1 MKKFLLS
8 IFSILTLLT
17 GVVFVGCGETQ
28 SASAIVLESDAF
40 TDETNHLIEIDLTE
54 GANVSVVVKATIEGQ
69 DNGQVQIVNDYE
81 NIVHCEVAYNQNINT
96 NTITITALEESDET
110 VELIVKAKSGN
121 VEKQHILINTYSH
134 MTAIYQKQ
142 DDDTSKKTQFIP
154 LDEEV
159 VLSIEKYLEIT
170 ASDTCNKKDVV
181 WGYADN
187 NTYGDALVIVGNKLR
202 LDSAKLEN
210 YEASVGTRI
219 NQITIKA
226 QSKYQEALSTTVT
239 LDVIK
244 PIVFNAQTD
253 FTQSYD
259 STFGFSSVY
268 DNNGMK
274 SYEVVRNISTDEHS
288 NIYYKISFV
297 SERAVSWVPL
307 TDDVLFEEFGIPVET
322 LDITKSES
330 YNDATKTY
338 TFTFK
343 VKNEKSIEPANYSF
357 NFSFAYED
365 YDYTLKTDNVSI
377 SLVDVVERIEV
388 TSENNENFKDGD
400 TIDLYN
406 SYANKKGLF
415 FNTNLY
421 PTTAK
426 DTKYFVR
433 VAVTK
438 ELAEKEGFDLNKYF
452 KIYTEADGLITFDKE
467 EIDNVDDYYYFKST
481 QIFGNATKL
490 YACAIDTSI
499 NSGDIS
505 LSFVSNANVNK
516 IKTTLKLNFVY
527 APNEDFNLKEDAYP
541 LDYAIETSEIT
552 TTVIEGKCEALIGRK
567 SGDLILDYEKS
578 DDYSIS
584 DFVFKA
590 NGEFSFNIS
599 TNKKNL
605 NNKIEVWLCHKNG
618 FKATKPI
625 TIEFFKA
632 LTSASVSLLNSNS
645 NNIADYSIKSQ
656 SYGGGVDNSLESVV
670 ATFGSTLSL
679 QLDHNA
685 SDCLKGIELYYFVV
699 NQKGV
704 TKDISSIF
712 NGDKL
717 DENKKITTDGYFSYN
732 ANLSSLTLLT
742 TETTFTSFV
751 VVEFSGYNASHEEIK
766 LYRIF
771 KVDSYV
777 PVSTLATKSTPVE
790 MIASDSLSAQDA
802 ETLSKKTIEV
812 SFRTDGEKISYY
824 SFDKKD
830 NVPYFVLYSATAK
843 NDKTGAYTWDETSRT
858 LRYNGEII
866 YSISDIDSSDGRKLS
881 FIINTESTKD
891 FNEFNDIIV
900 LEYTAFK
907 SVYRL
912 SIDLTIK
919 NSDRVESVIWENETD
934 DGELY
939 VLTLK
944 VGDKVTEN
952 NKATIITTVQEAY
965 NTKLTYKYI
974 ALNGSSNV
982 IKFEENGKNVDVV
995 ANNGASGGYGYIYV
1009 LPQDAVKKNEQV
1021 IFSYYD
1027 EDLNII
1033 TDKVQ
1038 LGNLN
1043 DSCTIEGNQSMT
1055 WFEFLTQKAFFIT
1068 NDGRVVSYG
1077 KILLKIKLTV
1087 ADGLSEETAIR
1098 IYTSDEIQTMTS
1110 VNHYILMN
1118 SIELSGEKLY
1128 AGADTNKEAFKGSLR
1143 GYNSDIVITMK
1154 DDSSSLFGNIG
1165 ESGIVRDLTFNG
1177 SVKSSFVAETNL
1189 GIISNVTIDVRIVDG
1204 NYCPSEVNGENNW
1217 GAGIVQNNSQSG
1229 KILSSKVLGAKI
1241 TGQTVGGI
1249 AAKNSGTIDG
1259 CVVEFYN
1266 FKNGTANKFGETGGT
1281 NVAGGI
1287 VGLVEQ
1293 TSSVIQNSYVYDYT
1307 LSTENR
1313 TLNISANTK
1322 GAIVGNCEGS
1332 AENSKI
1338 SNSFAVVNI
1347 QNIVGSGTFD
1357 IADCYSGYFKLSDT
1371 EWKYSV
1377 NKKVTNDELWINDG
1391 DENFNANT
1399 NGGFSHLK
1407 FAQSEKVNI
1416 STIEFKDSNQRF
1428 IKVDGTT
1435 AILYLYEIDVARIL
1449 NNTEKA
1455 SLKNK
1460 NTYNLSDLFNLT
1472 EEAID
1477 YVVVSSENE
1486 NLANAQLGKLEI
1498 TNVGETQITLL
1509 SKQDFSTEKTFTI
1522 KVIHII
1528 DDFKASY
1535 NGLETTGV
1543 EVQEGRNAQIDFT
1556 IKEKTYLNSAEE
1568 FNLVLDNIQIKA
1580 EELADDYKAYISYSV
1595 ENRVGSVNVKSGA
1608 KEHFSSFIINNYIAV
1623 EGLDEKYNDAIKG
1636 IFNKDITVI
1645 PFEGTNYIMSDYSA
1659 IPLYPSL
1666 SSTFEITLGTDSKTD
1681 DLLISIYKDDTKLQV
1696 WKDNGG
1702 DFEQISSRT
1711 INVGE
1716 GGTYVFA
1723 FGDTTKRI
1731 QLKISRKDYDEINK
1745 EYVYQF
1751 VISVCDDYK
1760 SSISTSEDYTLSL
1773 SSKNDKENEFGKNIQ
1788 LTLESQKIDNIEM
1801 TNYTI
1806 LQVVNNNGKLSY
1818 TRSNNSVTL
1827 VAPGASSILEVNID
1841 PTYSY
1846 YEYLTISYV
1855 PQNNQLLTFTPL
1867 DKNGVV
1873 FTPNLSSNIS
1883 SITNGLLWT
1892 PSQKQSS
1899 FAFKVYVSAN
1909 IKTDCVFPITV
1920 SFYGYDESNNIILL
1934 ESRQLSLYVTC
1945 VAQPQILVNGS
1956 EFTMLAKGSS
1966 ADVEVTLE
1974 SDQNL
1979 ESLSFEGSVN
1989 GVALSTVAI
1998 VDNQDGTKTYKY
2010 KLNAKVT
2017 SSVNGGL
2024 GQFGVKAT
2032 VSRVLNGVRETK
2044 SMIAYV
2050 ALVELEISS
2059 VSIVNAEYDEEK
2071 QIDIVTAYENITR
2084 NFEFDYEFNPLT
2096 YGNSLSTEEEQ
2107 AVYGENGLNAK
2118 RLSLKSQGYLED
2130 NYYHINYTYDKEKD
2144 IWKEILFKDQ
2154 LYIVG
2159 NSGREQKIVWTALDD
2174 NTYSYTHYEGNYAKF
2189 KLTFNKEIN
2198 KETNKETYKFTIV
2211 GNSTTSGLVQ
2221 MRIKTVQYITSA
2233 GKDIYWESSYDFAVQ
2248 VKSYTSE
2255 DSPEAI
2261 NNAKDFLD
2269 IQNEGEAKPYILMND
2284 IVLEDY
2290 VPFDTSLIQSLD
2302 GNGYTIYLNSF
2313 DISAQ
2318 ETNLQLALFTNIN
2331 ANTILKNVRVNL
2343 YNGGQI
2349 SVDTNDFTNVEIA
2362 GLAISNDGIIYNC
2375 EVVSFYNGKNN
2386 KKLSATENG
2395 IVVKYKRG
2403 STEITIDG
2411 NYNITSRV
2419 AGFVLDNSGNITN
2432 SRVGGTEIDVINE
2445 TAVGNA
2451 YYKTVELGTF
2461 TIKAQGE
2468 VSGFVSSNTKNII
2481 SSKASNMQIT
2491 NESNYN
2497 KFETAGFVNTN
2508 SGKIKSS
2515 YITGLEDGKYTF
2527 AFLSTSIESNGIIA
2541 GFVVNNEKSAQI
2553 SDCMTNI
2560 KISTSSLF
2568 GAGFVYKNEGEII
2581 YAYSASQVESSSFTQ
2596 MGFTGLDA
2604 EGNLLSEEGKI
2615 SFSYYYDMDY
2625 TAESDVETSLDT
2637 GATALILQD
2646 SNNEKLYY
2654 GFSFASGDNEEERR
2668 ENADGIWYFRED
2680 GKISIV
2686 SADTIAHSV
2695 RYIAGREK
2703 DNSYIYVYSD
2713 MINND
2718 TASVDNGK
2726 RFTTELGS
2734 KYNPIIIATADDF
2747 DEAMGT
2753 SKSTNISKYFN
2764 SNEVFGSYRFVDDI
2778 DFDELDKN
2786 SEGGANVSSTSKS
2799 LVSNDNGIGLIDGNG
2814 FAIKNLSITSS
2825 ADSSIGGIHSFGLF
2839 SKILNGAKVL
2849 NLTLEVT
2856 NVTASDVYVVGSLA
2870 GLVYN
2875 STIVG
2880 IHVDQKYLI
2889 TPETSP
2895 ESSENGVKGQ
2905 NIAGGIVGAVI
2916 GTSKIKDV
2924 SIEDALVQVSYYD
2937 SLRQYGKTDANY
2949 YLKTFNSRVIR
2960 TNLLSSISNL
2970 SVFNQLSIAGGV
2982 AGYIDTFNEDERLL
2996 MKYEHKEDTSRTF
3009 RVVNISATSTVN
3021 VRGEVVGGLIGYTS
3035 ETTNTE
3041 NARLVLSID
3050 EENGTLVSKIL
3061 SYNSY
3066 AGGITGLASGYYFR
3080 VYTTHEESTQ
3090 DNIESGYYEYYN
3102 GTGEE
3107 TTATRGILDIF
3118 YTLYDGTI
3126 SYDYNTQ
3133 VIGGIVGTFVAG
3145 EIENSYSKINVIAKT
3160 ASKTTAG
3167 GIVGRVADSGEKF
3180 TYQLEISNGNSVA
3193 TSLLLKEV
3201 YVTGDVRGG
3210 FTNDAGVLVGFGGG
3224 IAGQVDRQASLSL
3237 LAVNAVNAFG
3247 YKDITT
3253 STAEGASEQT
3263 GKLSS
3268 VGVYALAGGKEA
3280 SRGTINILTA
3290 PSYDSNGEKS
3300 TEGVSAKSVGY
3311 FDYVLNN
3318 NGEKIKIDLV
3328 DGNQL
3333 RIEYIGKKNEK
3344 LTKNDGR
3351 IFKIE
3356 SVSEFTDVEDGF
3368 NSVLPA
3374 FTVGKHWNPNNW
3386 KSVRTKIYPEIRFS
3400 AIKTYLFL
3408 DNINVV
3414 EVTNKMRYSDVVVYV
3429 RGLNDDGTYS
3439 DVDFTKENINI
3450 GTIEGFRGQIIGPE
3464 GWLSVEEKEKGI
3476 IARTSF
3482 QGEYVGIIINKSAF
3496 SNVGVGFTSRD
3507 LRVECNAT
3515 SATGSIYV
3523 SGRAKEIS
3531 ISDMTFNINKECKI
3545 SPVGGSVGVI
3555 CSSVKDSSITNTK
3568 ININNKGTDENHKGK
3583 IIIDSKSSE
3592 SVLNIGL
3599 YAGTVEVG
3607 SKNQYDNNSVAM
3619 EKDTETLLTIT
3630 VEPCEELNVGGL
3642 FGYVTKYTTD
3652 TTDTSDTSIQI
3663 SGLDIKNLISIEGN
3677 LSNTTANVGGQVGK
3691 MVDVKTV
3698 KNVAVTVNDDNYIEI
3713 LSTGKINQLN
3723 YGGII
3728 GYVSGLG
3735 KFDTPGF
3742 GEDRMLAKTK
3752 FKYKTG
3758 ESGSK
3763 INAGGLFGSLF
3774 GIAGSQISLGSENDN
3789 NKVKASFKIGN
3800 AGGAQTAE
3808 GAIGGI
3814 VGQIGQIESLKVQ
3827 GLDMEFVTGQYNDS
3841 SKEFNDGQS
3850 MTGINAH
3857 IGGIIGQNSEILIIN
3872 NVNVSGT
3879 INAGVD
3885 ETHYVGGYVGR
3896 TTKTVY
3902 VNCGKNE
3909 SGDFDPTVRSGNSD
3923 VSINIV
3929 SSAGYIGGVV
3939 SYIDEN
3945 ATTYIYNTLYSG
3957 TIQVYETAKDKNH
3970 SIGGIVGFVH
3980 HNSETLTIANSF
3992 FGGNIIAKGDEV
4004 TFEGGTQSQNI
4015 TETLAKLT
4023 IGGIIGD
4030 MNYSETTKRTKDA
4043 ITISNCISYGDAI
4056 IRYANNF
4063 KEISAYNFGGI
4074 VGEANNVAI
4083 DSCGAFMM
4091 NNNSRTSTTYNVS
4104 PFVGVKNGSTTFTN
4118 TNLYSSA
4125 LCLCVENDTN
4135 CTDIAY
4141 NTAFKNSET
4150 EGQNATEN
4158 EGQNAKRTTEIT
4170 GYKGSDSTET
4180 AFKYINKALETAG
4193 INASKVQ
4200 GSKLY
4205 PYTTN
4210 EEIKAQTPIVYVVM
4224 ITETKLGDNNIKIEK
4239 DLKKAKINDEEYG
4252 YYSALAF
4259 IGDGFT
4265 VGIKNTDTDTGD
4277 KVIFKEMRENDVVS
4291 SVVVNAELE
4300 YDMSNTDSN
4309 SGVIAHYMEGGI
4321 IYATGVYGSL
4331 SVGGV
4336 NALSVGG
4343 LVGNVENGL
4352 IAESY
4357 SSVDVIYRAG
4367 SGGKVSGFANA
4378 KTGYVTIL
4386 NSYSTGKVATYIDV
4400 PAYAFSYIDGANIN
4414 VENCYTISPVD
4425 INDYTKADALTNATK
4440 VFGRGDNGT
4449 YTNCYN
4455 DKNAVND
4462 KGSDN
4467 NTNGINLTTIK
4478 DYTNDNIVDNVNQNP
4493 TLAGNTNLNS
4503 GNFVTLRDYNYGYPM
4518 RNFGFLQRKT
4528 IITDY
4533 YILSEDENA
4542 TTGKKYYKLKEDGT
4556 YEETTFIK
4564 GSVYEL
4570 LAENC
4575 QIIPNATKLNQISSN
4590 LSGNYILEY
4599 DIDLSTT
4606 ENYKNDSDNVFIN
4619 VTFKGKLYGNGKT
4632 INGLK
4637 YAGLFS
4643 SISGA
4648 KIDNLRLT
4656 NVAISSSGTVGA
4668 IAQTSTGTTLL
4679 NKISVNGE
4687 IKSANAGET
4696 IGGLVGTSSGSLTI
4710 TNSQNYIRLV
4720 GKNDSVEIGG
4730 FVGNSESGTLT
4741 LTKCVN
4747 YGTIEAQKSGTIGGL
4762 VGLVNSG
4769 TLIITNCGN
4778 TNSVMCGYTDTQ
4790 TTINYIA
4797 GGIVGHLKTS
4807 SANISKTYN
4816 SAMVKAG
4823 HKKNGAGTS
4832 CYAAAGGIVGLQDD
4846 NGSHIENCLNQGPIE
4861 ALGTTDHMTTDF
4873 AVSGS
4878 GENSTITF
4886 TYKGNVNVYAD
4897 AFANCTSDGE
4907 ATLANSDSKNEA
4919 SVFRNGCFGNKTLTK
4934 TGFKFEVDGGKKDGF
4949 EYRNNLKENVDKT
4962 RWSYIAGYKIGS
4974 ASDVTGVYVTQ
4985 TDDLGAPT
4993 SFFITVPRT
5002 IYYPKD
5008 EGNYTDGFEFAF
5020 TRKQE
5025 IYAKDEIAE
5034 ADTYYALAHKANKYT
5049 GSGTSIEELDESSD
5063 LDLVTIAGKDYAVAD
5078 TGAKLYNSL
5087 NANLYTTDPIFVEYF
5102 TYSETIK
5109 EMLDEGYKFSV
5120 KDITCTNSGV
5130 ESVFGVVKEIDK
5142 LDANGNEVADGTN
5155 DTLSI
5160 TFKYICQDGYTV
5172 TNPKISY
5179 TLVAE
5184 NPNEQKVEVSVGP
5197 SSLGYEKVSVK
5208 VYDEENS
5215 TSDIPVY
5222 ETKEYWGTVIY
5233 LNNLFKEQ
5241 YVEEKNTNGTV
5252 KTDTDGNIIYKTDK
5266 NGNSIPY
5273 TDYFKENM
5281 TDGSTYKVTVNQSGV
5296 EAQYNMLY
5304 DSERNMFINYNSNVN
5319 WVTTWNGAT
5328 ISWDINQNKTLTA
5341 TKTIVGITSEFT
5353 EKKGTADIDYEF
5365 EKEYTLSGISTS
5377 GINCTFTGDEI
5388 NFDDSQTKTET
5399 ATLTELSKTKEY
5411 NKNENIDDYISGVDL
5426 TEIDVNGYKIEITP
5440 YYKKGSYSTNMQE
5453 TYTVTTKYST
5463 EIDGATV
5470 NITYSGGNFII
5481 NGTTVASGGTWTSSE
5496 SKSYKFEYVNGNCKI
5511 TATDNGETFNKTLT
5525 PTYEVTLKDEATATQ
5540 FTYNSGKFK
5549 IDGSEFASVYTTTD
5563 YTYKFTYNNGAV
5575 TVQRVTFKYTYNFD
5589 INKTKELDE
5598 TKSNIVIDSS
5608 DANWKSE
5615 AKEIKSK
5622 SSTLNGTIY
5631 HRTYGTAT
5639 AEYTFDKSKITISQ
5653 SGTTLTLKVTA
5664 SVKAIDIE
5672 KTTPS
5677 DEDWINGKAEFFK
5690 ESGDSDKFYFIFTPT
5705 AVTDITNTSG
5715 NNTKL
5720 TPQITINYNIT
5731 KVLAQFNVANKTETN
5746 TYGNLTV
5753 YEKNIALQKIEYND
5767 KENKTQQLAVN
5778 NTYQELDVLSEYK
5791 VTKTYKVGTYSA
5803 KYIYNEEIYKKSEGK
5818 KGFIEITDQ
5827 TCTKDTTISVYGGRY
5842 VLSEDESEKSGKT
5855 YYKLKEDGTY
5865 EETTF
5870 IKGSV
5875 YEYDDGSRYITDGSY
5890 IQLNIN
5896 TGIKVEN
5903 YDVSKTDKSSVSAV
5917 GYEAVEEYSATAE
5930 IGSELKIKIK
5940 KSDYKV
5946 SATIGSDDSSS
5957 SLIIGSETATNPKVV
5972 SAGVSMQFDIKINN
5986 VNYSGI
5992 YTTQYT
5998 TDEGK
6003 TFKQYIKLTGKT
6015 VTTAIKRE
6023 PKYLS
6028 KDGATGLFSCTIE
6041 DSNYSIVYNP
6051 KTNDVYFKNGD
6062 IESHKYE
6069 DSSGIHYLSLISVG
6083 TSPIVELIT
6092 IGSES
6097 KDASISSHSID
6108 KDKSISHK
6116 NRDSTIVDVT
6126 LTFDKVTDPAKLAY
6140 ALQLENIQ
6148 LKKDE
6153 NDKETATSGQMTGKI
6168 TEKISEIKENFNETS
6183 FKTTVLTPTDGTTQQ
6198 VSEVSQKSS
6207 DKWDTD
6213 GQYSIVGN
6221 NDGTA
6226 TIKVYPNEKAVKFIL
6241 TYKLLKF
6248 EKNFQSVRLTTKETP
6263 GDNSISGIILT
6274 ADVDMKDVADG
6285 ISECKNLSG
6294 NGYNITYRANKN
6306 EALVSQVKGFVK
6318 DVNIGGTNIVTNDEK
6333 EIGFFANEIMSSSNI
6348 NNVKTYGSIVYN
6360 PDKPQGSFTGF
6371 VNTIDSDSTLANITT
6386 SVNIASY
6393 YDEYMET
6400 SYNNKEKDEKYLYQ
6414 NSNKNSYT
6422 TDDGVKFT
6430 LKSDDGEIYK
6440 GNEKFTYSTYI
6451 STTTGNLYCF
6461 EKGINYNNSK
6471 YCRIYK
6477 KELQTGDDVTFTPL
6491 TNSIANGVTATTIQN
6506 YGTIIGYDGK
6516 NANTNDVAQVGQS
6529 ITGTQIGENNIIT
6542 NNGII
6547 KAGDGGN
6554 GYANY
6559 EGNFTGS
6566 TYDKYNTQIAG
6577 SCTKSNAIHLNG
6589 VTVDNKATVT
6599 NFNGTGVMLAGNIG
6613 KDAKQGIT
6621 GAWGVNKETWFS
6633 GDICLNDGKT
6643 KINITKKDT
6652 SSHTTKWMNLFDVD
6666 PINNEP
6672 TALTKI
6678 DGKDNEYN
6686 LSYGISYEVSSH
6698 IFGKTDTRKFEKSFL
6713 DSTGV
6718 YVWLYYSNNLEY
6730 GYWSIGTKVCNKE
6743 AKIRIYASEGIT
6755 GCAGIT
6761 YATDSSDKTKSA
6773 SSRTGSIGTECYYL
6787 YCEASS
6793 GTLAKP
6799 QS

>member
-28 SASAIVLESDAF
+28 SASAIMLESDAF

-96 NTITITALEESDET
+96 NTITITALEESDEIID
-110 VELIVKAKSGN
+110 LIVKAKSGN

-202 LDSAKLEN
+202 LDSTKLEN

-259 STFGFSSVY
+259 NTNGFSSVY

-274 SYEVVRNISTDEHS
+274 SYEVVRNVSTDEHS

-297 SERAVSWVPL
+297 SERAVSWVSL

-357 NFSFAYED
+357 NFSFTYED

-467 EIDNVDDYYYFKST
+467 EIDNADDYYYFKST

-505 LSFVSNANVNK
+505 LSFVSNANVKK

-527 APNEDFNLKEDAYP
+527 APNEDFNLKEDGYP

-567 SGDLILDYEKS
+567 SGDLVLDYEKS

-679 QLDHNA
+679 QIDHNA
-685 SDCLKGIELYYFVV
+685 SDCLKGIELYYFVATE
-699 NQKGV
+699 KGV
-704 TKDISSIF
+704 TNDISSIF

-717 DENKKITTDGYFSYN
+717 DENKKITAGYFSYN

-742 TETTFTSFV
+742 TKTTFTAFV

-777 PVSTLATKSTPVE
+777 PVSTLVTKSTPVE

-830 NVPYFVLYSATAK
+830 NEPYFVLYSATAK
-843 NDKTGAYTWDETSRT
+843 NDKTGAYAWDETSRT

-919 NSDRVESVIWENETD
+919 NSDRVENVIWENETD

-944 VGDKVTEN
+944 VGDQVTEN

-982 IKFEENGKNVDVV
+982 IKFEENGKNVDVI

-1118 SIELSGEKLY
+1118 SIELSGKKLY
-1128 AGADTNKEAFKGSLR
+1128 AGVDTNKEAFKGSLR

-1189 GIISNVTIDVRIVDG
+1189 GTISNVTIDVRIVDG
-1204 NYCPSEVNGENNW
+1204 NYCPSEVNGGDSW

-1266 FKNGTANKFGETGGT
+1266 FKNNSDSDKYANKFGETGKT

-1347 QNIVGSGTFD
+1347 EKYVGNGKFT
-1357 IADCYSGYFKLSDT
+1357 ITDCYTGYYKLITSG
-1371 EWKYSV
+1371 ENVGKYEYASGV
-1377 NKKVTNDELWINDG
+1377 TKTNDELWINDG

-1568 FNLVLDNIQIKA
+1568 FSLVLDNIQIKA

-1636 IFNKDITVI
+1636 VFNKDITVI

-1696 WKDNGG
+1696 WKDKGV

-1773 SSKNDKENEFGKNIQ
+1773 SSKNDKENEFSKNIQ

-1979 ESLSFEGSVN
+1979 ESLSFEGGVN
-1989 GVALSTVAI
+1989 DVALSTVAI
-1998 VDNQDGTKTYKY
+1998 IDNQDGTKTYKY

-2044 SMIAYV
+2044 SMTAYV

-2189 KLTFNKEIN
+2189 KLTFDQK
-2198 KETNKETYKFTIV
+2198 TNKFTIV

-2233 GKDIYWESSYDFAVQ
+2233 GKDIYWESSYDFAVK

-2261 NNAKDFLD
+2261 NNAKDFID

-2318 ETNLQLALFTNIN
+2318 ETNLQLALFTNVN
-2331 ANTILKNVRVNL
+2331 ANTILKNVRVNM

-2349 SVDTNDFTNVEIA
+2349 SVDTNNFSNVEIA

-2375 EVVSFYNGKNN
+2375 EVVSFYNEKNN

-2419 AGFVLDNSGNITN
+2419 AGFILDNSGNITN

-2451 YYKTVELGTF
+2451 YYKTIELGTF

-2541 GFVVNNEKSAQI
+2541 GFVVNNEKSAEI

-2581 YAYSASQVESSSFTQ
+2581 YAFSASQVESSSFTQ

-2668 ENADGIWYFRED
+2668 EYADGIWYFKED

-2713 MINND
+2713 MVNND
-2718 TASVDNGK
+2718 IASVDNGK

-2960 TNLLSSISNL
+2960 TNLLSSVSNL
-2970 SVFNQLSIAGGV
+2970 SVFNKLSIAGGV

-2996 MKYEHKEDTSRTF
+2996 MKYEHKEDTSRTY

-3080 VYTTHEESTQ
+3080 TYTTHDETTQ

-3133 VIGGIVGTFVAG
+3133 VIGGIVGTFIAG

-3180 TYQLEISNGNSVA
+3180 TYQLEISNGDSVA

-3333 RIEYIGKKNEK
+3333 RIEHIGKKNEK
-3344 LTKNDGR
+3344 LTKTDGR

-3408 DNINVV
+3408 DNINKE
-3414 EVTNKMRYSDVVVYV
+3414 EVINKMRYSDVVVYV
-3429 RGLNDDGTYS
+3429 RGLTKEGTYA
-3439 DVDFTKENINI
+3439 DVDLTGI
-3450 GTIEGFRGQIIGPE
+3450 GTIEGFGGQIIGPE

-3482 QGEYVGIIINKSAF
+3482 QGEYVGIIINKNLF
-3496 SNVGVGFTSRD
+3496 SNVGTSGFTSRD

-3515 SATGSIYV
+3515 SANGSIYV
-3523 SGRAKEIS
+3523 SGSATGIS
-3531 ISDMTFNINKECKI
+3531 ISDMTFNINEECKI

-3555 CSSVKDSSITNTK
+3555 CSSVKNSSITNTK
-3568 ININNKGTDENHKGK
+3568 ININNKNNKGK

-3599 YAGTVEVG
+3599 YAGSVEVG
-3607 SKNQYDNNSVAM
+3607 LKNQYDNNSVSM
-3619 EKDTETLLTIT
+3619 ENDTETLLNIEVTN
-3630 VEPCEELNVGGL
+3630 CEELNVGGL
-3642 FGYVTKYTTD
+3642 FGYVTKTNEV
-3652 TTDTSDTSIQI
+3652 SEKTSIQI
-3663 SGLDIKNLISIEGN
+3663 SGLDIKNLISINGD
-3677 LSNTTANVGGQVGK
+3677 LSNTTANIGGQVGK
-3691 MVDVKTV
+3691 IVDVNTV
-3698 KNVAVTVNDDNYIEI
+3698 KNVAVTVKDDNYIEI
-3713 LSTGKINQLN
+3713 LSTGKIKQLN

-3728 GYVSGLG
+3728 GYISGLG
-3735 KFDTPGF
+3735 EFSTSGF

-3752 FKYKTG
+3752 FKYVIE

-3774 GIAGSQISLGSENDN
+3774 GVAGSSIELGSDN
-3789 NKVKASFKIGN
+3789 NDKVKASFKIGN

-3814 VGQIGQIESLKVQ
+3814 VGQIGQIKSLKVQ
-3827 GLDMEFVTGQYNDS
+3827 GLDMEFVTGKYDATNNVTD
-3841 SKEFNDGQS
+3841 DA

-3885 ETHYVGGYVGR
+3885 NDHYVGGYVGL

-3902 VNCGKNE
+3902 VNCGKKE
-3909 SGDFDPTVRSGNSD
+3909 SGDIDPNTASGNSD

-3929 SSAGYIGGVV
+3929 SSAGYIGGVI
-3939 SYIDEN
+3939 SYIGGNTPEIKDDAGN
-3945 ATTYIYNTLYSG
+3945 TIDDGKVTTYIYNTLYSG
-3957 TIQVYETAKDKNH
+3957 TIQVYETASEKSH

-3980 HNSETLTIANSF
+3980 HNSETLKIANSF

-4004 TFEGGTQSQNI
+4004 TFEGGTKSQNI
-4015 TETLAKLT
+4015 SITDDPLAKLT

-4030 MNYSETTKRTKDA
+4030 MDYTGARSNQA
-4043 ITISNCISYGDAI
+4043 TISNCISYGDAI

-4063 KEISAYNFGGI
+4063 KEITAYNFGGI
-4074 VGEANNVAI
+4074 VGEANNVNI

-4091 NNNSRTSTTYNVS
+4091 NNNSRTSTTYNVA
-4104 PFVGVKNGSTTFTN
+4104 PFVGAKNNSEEKTSTTFGTN
-4118 TNLYSSA
+4118 NIYSSA
-4125 LCLCVENDTN
+4125 LCLCVEDDAT

-4141 NTAFKNSET
+4141 NMAFKNPTITNT
-4150 EGQNATEN
+4150 EVANATEN
-4158 EGQNAKRTTEIT
+4158 EGQKAKRTTEIT
-4170 GYKGSDSTET
+4170 GYNGSVSTDTAIAYIKGKLT
-4180 AFKYINKALETAG
+4180 TAG
-4193 INASKVQ
+4193 IDTPKEVN
-4200 GSKLY
+4200 GSKLN

-4224 ITETKLGDNNIKIEK
+4224 ISEVNLGDNNNKIDKEVEK
-4239 DLKKAKINDEEYG
+4239 EDNKIVIDQDVNNNNKNI
-4252 YYSALAF
+4252 YYSDKYKSALAF

-4265 VGIKNTDTDTGD
+4265 VGIKNTDTNTGD
-4277 KVIFKEMRENDVVS
+4277 RAIFKEMKENDVVS

-4331 SVGGV
+4331 SVGGE

-4343 LVGNVENGL
+4343 IVGNIANGL
-4352 IAESY
+4352 IAETY

-4386 NSYSTGKVATYIDV
+4386 NSFSTGKVTTYIDV

-4425 INDYTKADALTNATK
+4425 INDYTKGDTPTNKAK
-4440 VFGRGDNGT
+4440 VFGKKGDEGT
-4449 YTNCYN
+4449 YTDCYN

-4462 KGSDN
+4462 ADI
-4467 NTNGINLTTIK
+4467 TIADLTTVK
-4478 DYTNDNIVDNVNQNP
+4478 DYTDDTNANP
-4493 TLAGNTNLNS
+4493 TLAGNAKLKS
-4503 GNFVTLRDYNYGYPM
+4503 GVFVTLKDYNYGYPM

-4528 IITDY
+4528 VQN
-4533 YILSEDENA
+4533 YILSEDA
-4542 TTGKKYYKLKEDGT
+4542 SSITGKKYYKFENDKYVETGFAKGEV
-4556 YEETTFIK
+4556 YEYDIK
-4564 GSVYEL
+4564 GR
-4570 LAENC
+4570 
-4575 QIIPNATKLNQISSN
+4575 QIIPNATKLNQISSD
-4590 LSGNYILEY
+4590 LDGSYILEY
-4599 DIDLSTT
+4599 DIDLSETNSYASVPDDKKT
-4606 ENYKNDSDNVFIN
+4606 DSFIN
-4619 VTFKGKLYGNGKT
+4619 NTFSGKLYGNGKT

-4637 YAGLFS
+4637 YAGLFDTLS
-4643 SISGA
+4643 DA
-4648 KIDNLRLT
+4648 TIDNLRLT

-4668 IAQTSTGTTLL
+4668 IAKTSTGTTLL

-4687 IKSANAGET
+4687 ITSANADET
-4696 IGGLVGTSSGSLTI
+4696 IGGLVGQHSERGLAESYSLTI

-4720 GKNDSVEIGG
+4720 GKENNIIIGG
-4730 FVGNSESGTLT
+4730 FVGDSASGKLT
-4741 LTKCVN
+4741 LTNCVN
-4747 YGTIEAQKSGTIGGL
+4747 YGTIEAQKSGNIGGL
-4762 VGLVNSG
+4762 VGYVFGSV
-4769 TLIITNCGN
+4769 TITKCGN
-4778 TNSVMCGYTDTQ
+4778 TNSVMCGYTDNQ
-4790 TTINYIA
+4790 TKINYIA
-4797 GGIVGHLKTS
+4797 GGIVGNLQNS
-4807 SANISKTYN
+4807 DASISNTYN

-4823 HKKNGAGTS
+4823 HKSAGNAEY
-4832 CYAAAGGIVGLQDD
+4832 YAAAGGIVGLQNDS
-4846 NGSHIENCLNQGPIE
+4846 GSHITNCLNQGPIE

-4878 GENSTITF
+4878 KENSTITF
-4886 TYKGNVNVYAD
+4886 TYKGTVNVYAD
-4897 AFANCTSDGE
+4897 AFANNTANGE
-4907 ATLANSDSKNEA
+4907 ATLATDSKNEA
-4919 SVFRNGCFGNKTLTK
+4919 SVFRNGCFASSQTLTK
-4934 TGFKFEVDGGKKDGF
+4934 TGFKFEVAGGKKDGF
-4949 EYRNNLKENVDKT
+4949 EYRSNLMNNVDKNS
-4962 RWSYIAGYKIGS
+4962 WSSTAGYKIGS
-4974 ASDVTGVYVTQ
+4974 ASEVTGVYVTQ

-5034 ADTYYALAHKANKYT
+5034 ADTYYALAHKDNNSEYYKGNA
-5049 GSGTSIEELDESSD
+5049 SSFDSIDKLTTDDDSVAD
-5063 LDLVTIAGKDYAVAD
+5063 NLVTIAGKDYAVAD

-5087 NANLYTTDPIFVEYF
+5087 NANLYTTNAITVTTF
-5102 TYSETIK
+5102 TYSGGEKTI
-5109 EMLDEGYKFSV
+5109 EDMLKEGYRFSV
-5120 KDITCTNSGV
+5120 KNAKCTNSGV
-5130 ESVFGVVKEIDK
+5130 ESVFGVVKEIDIYK
-5142 LDANGNEVADGTN
+5142 YDGVNKIVGEDGTN
-5155 DTLSI
+5155 DALSI
-5160 TFKYICQDGYTV
+5160 TFKYICQEDKEV
-5172 TNPKISY
+5172 TDPEISY

-5184 NPNEQKVEVSVGP
+5184 NPNEQKVEVKVDP

-5208 VYDEENS
+5208 VYDETKS
-5215 TSDIPVY
+5215 TADNPIY

-5241 YVEEKNTNGTV
+5241 NVEEKNTNGTV

-5266 NGNSIPY
+5266 DGNLIPY
-5273 TDYFKENM
+5273 PEYFKENM
-5281 TDGSTYKVTVNQSGV
+5281 TDGSTYKVTVKV
-5296 EAQYNMLY
+5296 KTKDIKTTNMLY
-5304 DSERNMFINYNSNVN
+5304 DSERNIFINYDSTINCVE
-5319 WVTTWNGAT
+5319 TWNDLE

-5341 TKTIVGITSEFT
+5341 TKTIVGITSEFDHNNPKAT
-5353 EKKGTADIDYEF
+5353 VDIVYEF
-5365 EKEYTLSGISTS
+5365 PKEYTLSGISTS
-5377 GINCTFTGDEI
+5377 GTGYTLIGEDITF
-5388 NFDDSQTKTET
+5388 DSSQEKTET

-5411 NKNENIDDYISGVDL
+5411 NKNENIDDYILGDAL
-5426 TEIDVNGYKIEITP
+5426 TDIDVNGYKIKITP
-5440 YYKKGSYSTNMQE
+5440 YYKKGSFSTNMKE

-5463 EIDGATV
+5463 EIDRVMV
-5470 NITYSGGNFII
+5470 NITYSSGNFII
-5481 NGTTVASGGTWTSSE
+5481 NGTSTVASGGTWRSNE
-5496 SKSYKFEYVNGNCKI
+5496 SKIYQFEYDNGNCII
-5511 TATDNGETFNKTLT
+5511 TATDNGETFERTLT
-5525 PTYEVTLKDEATATQ
+5525 PKYQVTLEDETKE
-5540 FTYNSGKFK
+5540 FTYNSDSGEFK
-5549 IDGSEFASVYTTTD
+5549 IGESEFDNKSYYTTTD
-5563 YTYKFTYNNGAV
+5563 YTYQFIYNNGNV
-5575 TVQRVTFKYTYNFD
+5575 SVQKVTFTYTYDFN
-5589 INKTKELDE
+5589 LSE
-5598 TKSNIVIDSS
+5598 TKNELVVDNSG
-5608 DANWKSE
+5608 ANWKSE

-5622 SSTLNGTIY
+5622 ASTLNGTTY
-5631 HRTYGTAT
+5631 QQTYGTAT
-5639 AEYTFDKSKITISQ
+5639 ATYSFDKSNLTISK
-5653 SGTTLTLKVTA
+5653 SGSTLTLKVTA
-5664 SVKAIDIE
+5664 SVNAIDIVKE
-5672 KTTPS
+5672 TPS
-5677 DEDWINGKAEFFK
+5677 GEDWINGKTEFFK

-5720 TPQITINYNIT
+5720 TPQIKINYNIT
-5731 KVLAQFNVANKTETN
+5731 KVLAKFNVANKEDQVTSKE
-5746 TYGNLTV
+5746 LTV
-5753 YEKNIALQKIEYND
+5753 YEKNIALQKIEC
-5767 KENKTQQLAVN
+5767 ENNTKQLAVN
-5778 NTYQELDVLSEYK
+5778 NTYQELDVLTSYTI
-5791 VTKTYKVGTYSA
+5791 TKTYKVETYSA
-5803 KYIYNEEIYKKSEGK
+5803 KYIYNKEIYEKCNK

-5827 TCTKDTTISVYGGRY
+5827 TCTKDTTISVYG
-5842 VLSEDESEKSGKT
+5842 KAK
-5855 YYKLKEDGTY
+5855 
-5865 EETTF
+5865 
-5870 IKGSV
+5870 
-5875 YEYDDGSRYITDGSY
+5875 DDGSRYITDGSY
-5890 IQLNIN
+5890 VQINVN

-5903 YDVSKTDKSSVSAV
+5903 YDISKTDKSSISAV

-5930 IGSELKIKIK
+5930 IESDLIIKIK
-5940 KSDYKV
+5940 KLDYKV
-5946 SATIGSDDSSS
+5946 KATIGSDDSSS
-5957 SLIIGSETATNPKVV
+5957 SLTIGETATNPKKDVKEDDEGNKWE
-5972 SAGVSMQFDIKINN
+5972 SLKFDIKINN

-5992 YTTQYT
+5992 YTNQYQT
-5998 TDEGK
+5998 EEAGSY
-6003 TFKQYIKLTGKT
+6003 KQYIKLTGKT
-6015 VTTAIKRE
+6015 VTTAIKRKQE
-6023 PKYLS
+6023 ENLS
-6028 KDGATGLFSCTIE
+6028 KNEGTGLFSCKIE
-6041 DSNYSIVYNP
+6041 NSNYSIVYNP

-6069 DSSGIHYLSLISVG
+6069 DSSGIHYLSLISAG
-6083 TSPIVELIT
+6083 TSPKVELIT

-6097 KDASISSHSID
+6097 EDTSISSHRID
-6108 KDKSISHK
+6108 KDKSISHN

-6126 LTFDKVTDPAKLAY
+6126 LTFDKVTDPTKLAY

-6153 NDKETATSGQMTGKI
+6153 NDKETATSGAMTGKI
-6168 TEKISEIKENFNETS
+6168 TEIKEIKENFNSDS
-6183 FKTTVLTPTDGTTQQ
+6183 FKTTVISPTDGTTQQ

-6207 DKWDTD
+6207 DDWDTD

-6226 TIKVYPNEKAVKFIL
+6226 TIKVYPNEKAVNFTL

-6248 EKNFQSVRLTTKETP
+6248 ESNRSYSFGSWQVTEPNKGSL
-6263 GDNSISGIILT
+6263 SGIILT
-6274 ADVDMKDVADG
+6274 ADVDLKDVKDG

-6318 DVNIGGTNIVTNDEK
+6318 DVNIGGTNIVTNDGGK
-6333 EIGFFANEIMSSSNI
+6333 IGFFANEIKSSSNI
-6348 NNVKTYGSIVYN
+6348 NNVKTYGSIVLN
-6360 PDKPQGSFTGF
+6360 NVKGSITGF
-6371 VNTIDSDSTLANITT
+6371 ANTIGSSSTFANITT

-6393 YDEYMET
+6393 YDKYAGDYKTIEET
-6400 SYNNKEKDEKYLYQ
+6400 LRSVLRTNAYE
-6414 NSNKNSYT
+6414 
-6422 TDDGVKFT
+6422 TDDGTIFT
-6430 LKSDDGEIYK
+6430 YKDRVLKKDGEV
-6440 GNEKFTYSTYI
+6440 
-6451 STTTGNLYCF
+6451 
-6461 EKGINYNNSK
+6461 YNNETYTSK
-6471 YCRIYK
+6471 KGTEYTFNKSGTLLNIYK
-6477 KELQTGDDVTFTPL
+6477 KIQVSFTPL
-6491 TNSIANGVTATTIQN
+6491 TNSIANGVTAETIQN
-6506 YGTIIGYDGK
+6506 YGTIIGYDGN
-6516 NANTNDVAQVGQS
+6516 NATESTVAHVGQS

-6559 EGNFTGS
+6559 VGNFTKS
-6566 TYDKYNTQIAG
+6566 TADTTNTKISKPDERSDKDQL
-6577 SCTKSNAIHLNG
+6577 KG
-6589 VTVDNKATVT
+6589 VTEDNKAKVT
-6599 NFNGTGVMLAGNIG
+6599 NFNGTGAMLAGNIG

-6621 GAWGVNKETWFS
+6621 GAWGVNKYTWLS
-6633 GDICLNDGKT
+6633 GDIYLNDGET

-6652 SSHTTKWMNLFDVD
+6652 SDYTTKWMNWFSAT
-6666 PINNEP
+6666 PANSEP
-6672 TALTKI
+6672 TALSETN
-6678 DGKDNEYN
+6678 NEYN
-6686 LSYGISYEVSSH
+6686 LSYGISYTVSSH
-6698 IFGKTDTRKFEKSFL
+6698 AWGTTPTYYFKKQFL

-6730 GYWSIGTKVCNKE
+6730 GYWGIGTKVCNKN

-6761 YATDSSDKTKSA
+6761 YKSNDTNSGDRVTTYKNGNNEDVPYISDA
-6773 SSRTGSIGTECYYL
+6773 CYYL
-6787 YCEASS
+6787 KCEKSTGMSS
-6793 GTLAKP
+6793 GTLSKP
-6799 QS
+6799 

>member
-274 SYEVVRNISTDEHS
+274 SYEVVRNVSTDEHS

-307 TDDVLFEEFGIPVET
+307 TDDVLFEEFGIPAET

-357 NFSFAYED
+357 NFSFTYED

-467 EIDNVDDYYYFKST
+467 EIDNVDDYYFKST

-567 SGDLILDYEKS
+567 SGDLVLDYEKS
-578 DDYSIS
+578 DNYSIS

-685 SDCLKGIELYYFVV
+685 SDCLKGIELYYFVATE
-699 NQKGV
+699 KGV
-704 TKDISSIF
+704 TNDISSIF

-717 DENKKITTDGYFSYN
+717 DENKKITAGYFSYN

-742 TETTFTSFV
+742 TQTTFTAFV

-830 NVPYFVLYSATAK
+830 NEPYFVLYSATAK
-843 NDKTGAYTWDETSRT
+843 NDKTGAYAWDETSRT

-881 FIINTESTKD
+881 FVINTESTKD

-944 VGDKVTEN
+944 VGDEVTEN

-1033 TDKVQ
+1033 TYKVQ

-1118 SIELSGEKLY
+1118 SIELSGQMLY
-1128 AGADTNKEAFKGSLR
+1128 AGEDANKESFKGSLR

-1189 GIISNVTIDVRIVDG
+1189 GTISNVTIDVRIVDG
-1204 NYCPSEVNGENNW
+1204 NYCPSEVNGESW
-1217 GAGIVQNNSQSG
+1217 GAGIVQSNSQSG
-1229 KILSSKVLGAKI
+1229 KILSSKVLGANI

-1266 FKNGTANKFGETGGT
+1266 FKDSGGDKYANKFEAATG
-1281 NVAGGI
+1281 NKIAGGI

-1307 LSTENR
+1307 LSTESE
-1313 TLNISANTK
+1313 TSSNISANTK
-1322 GAIVGNCEGS
+1322 GAIVGNCTDS
-1332 AENSKI
+1332 AKNSKI

-1347 QNIVGSGTFD
+1347 KNFVGSGEFT
-1357 IADCYSGYFKLSDT
+1357 ITDCYTGYYERITSG
-1371 EWKYSV
+1371 ENVGKYKYVSGV
-1377 NKKVTNDELWINDG
+1377 TKTNDELWINDG

-1568 FNLVLDNIQIKA
+1568 FNLVLDNIQIKS

-1608 KEHFSSFIINNYIAV
+1608 KAHFSSFIINNYIAV

-1751 VISVCDDYK
+1751 VLSVCDDYK

-1773 SSKNDKENEFGKNIQ
+1773 SSKNDKENEFSKNIQ

-1998 VDNQDGTKTYKY
+1998 IDNQDGTKTYKY

-2044 SMIAYV
+2044 SMTAYV
-2050 ALVELEISS
+2050 ALVELEVSS

-2118 RLSLKSQGYLED
+2118 RLLLKSQGYLED

-2189 KLTFNKEIN
+2189 KLTFNKELD
-2198 KETNKETYKFTIV
+2198 KKTNKETYKFTIV

-2261 NNAKDFLD
+2261 NNAKDFID

-2318 ETNLQLALFTNIN
+2318 ETNLQLALFTNVN
-2331 ANTILKNVRVNL
+2331 ANTILKNVRVNM

-2375 EVVSFYNGKNN
+2375 EVVSFYNEKNN

-2451 YYKTVELGTF
+2451 YYKTIELGTF

-2541 GFVVNNEKSAQI
+2541 GFVVNNEKSAEI

-2581 YAYSASQVESSSFTQ
+2581 YAFSASQVESSSFTQ

-2668 ENADGIWYFRED
+2668 ENADGIWYFKED

-2713 MINND
+2713 MVNND

-2889 TPETSP
+2889 TPETNP

-2960 TNLLSSISNL
+2960 TNLLSSVSNL
-2970 SVFNQLSIAGGV
+2970 SVFNKLSIAGGV

-2996 MKYEHKEDTSRTF
+2996 MKYEHKEDTSRTY

-3090 DNIESGYYEYYN
+3090 DKIESGYYEYYN

-3180 TYQLEISNGNSVA
+3180 TYQLEISNGDSVA

-3280 SRGTINILTA
+3280 TRGTINILTA

-3311 FDYVLNN
+3311 FDYVLNS

-3344 LTKNDGR
+3344 LTKTDGR

-3496 SNVGVGFTSRD
+3496 SNVGTGFTSRD

-3515 SATGSIYV
+3515 SANGSIYV
-3523 SGRAKEIS
+3523 SGSATGIS

-3555 CSSVKDSSITNTK
+3555 CSSVKNSSITNTK
-3568 ININNKGTDENHKGK
+3568 ININNKGK

-3592 SVLNIGL
+3592 KVLNIGL

-3607 SKNQYDNNSVAM
+3607 LKNQYDNNSVSM
-3619 EKDTETLLTIT
+3619 ENDTATLLNIEVTN
-3630 VEPCEELNVGGL
+3630 CEELNVGGL
-3642 FGYVTKYTTD
+3642 FGYVTKTD
-3652 TTDTSDTSIQI
+3652 EVRYDSTSIQI
-3663 SGLDIKNLISIEGN
+3663 SGLDIKNLISIKGD

-3698 KNVAVTVNDDNYIEI
+3698 ENVAVTVKDDNYIEI
-3713 LSTGKINQLN
+3713 LSTGKIKQLN

-3728 GYVSGLG
+3728 GYISGLG
-3735 KFDTPGF
+3735 NFSAPGF

-3752 FKYKTG
+3752 FKYETKAD
-3758 ESGSK
+3758 GSK

-3774 GIAGSQISLGSENDN
+3774 GVSSSSIELGSGSETQDI

-3800 AGGAQTAE
+3800 ADGTQTAE

-3814 VGQIGQIESLKVQ
+3814 VGQIGQVESLKVQ
-3827 GLDMEFVTGQYNDS
+3827 GLDMEFVTGKYDTTNNVTD
-3841 SKEFNDGQS
+3841 DA

-3879 INAGVD
+3879 INAEVD
-3885 ETHYVGGYVGR
+3885 EAHYVGGYVGL
-3896 TTKTVY
+3896 TTETVY
-3902 VNCGKNE
+3902 VNCGKDG
-3909 SGDFDPTVRSGNSD
+3909 SGDIDPTKTPNSD

-3957 TIQVYETAKDKNH
+3957 TIQVYETATDKNH

-3980 HNSETLTIANSF
+3980 HKSETLTISNSF

-4004 TFEGGTQSQNI
+4004 TFEGGTKSQNI
-4015 TETLAKLT
+4015 SITDGILAKLT

-4030 MNYSETTKRTKDA
+4030 MNYTNGGTRSNQV
-4043 ITISNCISYGDAI
+4043 TISNCISYGDAI

-4063 KEISAYNFGGI
+4063 KAITDYNFGGI
-4074 VGEANNVAI
+4074 VGEANNVKI

-4104 PFVGVKNGSTTFTN
+4104 PFVGVKNNSKEKTSTTFGTSN
-4118 TNLYSSA
+4118 IYSSA
-4125 LCLCVENDTN
+4125 LCLCVEDDAT

-4141 NTAFKNSET
+4141 NMAFKNPTITDT
-4150 EGQNATEN
+4150 EVANATEN
-4158 EGQNAKRTTEIT
+4158 EGQDVKRATEIT
-4170 GYKGSDSTET
+4170 GYNGSVSTDT
-4180 AFKYINKALETAG
+4180 AIKYISGKLDVAKIKYKE
-4193 INASKVQ
+4193 VE
-4200 GSKLY
+4200 GSKLN

-4210 EEIKAQTPIVYVVM
+4210 DKIKAQTPIVYVVM
-4224 ITETKLGDNNIKIEK
+4224 ISEVNLEDNNNKIDKEVEK
-4239 DLKKAKINDEEYG
+4239 VDNKIVIDKDVNNNKDI
-4252 YYSALAF
+4252 YYSDKYKSALAF

-4265 VGIKNTDTDTGD
+4265 VGIKNTDTYTGD
-4277 KVIFKEMRENDVVS
+4277 RAIFKEMKENDVVS

-4300 YDMSNTDSN
+4300 YDMSNADSN
-4309 SGVIAHYMEGGI
+4309 SGVIAHYMGGGI

-4343 LVGNVENGL
+4343 IVGNIANGL
-4352 IAESY
+4352 IAETY

-4386 NSYSTGKVATYIDV
+4386 NSFSTGKVATYIDV
-4400 PAYAFSYIDGANIN
+4400 PAYAFSYIDGENIN

-4425 INDYTKADALTNATK
+4425 INDYTKADAPTNKAK
-4440 VFGRGDNGT
+4440 VFGKGAKGT
-4449 YTNCYN
+4449 YTDCYN

-4462 KGSDN
+4462 ADI
-4467 NTNGINLTTIK
+4467 TIADLTTDYIK
-4478 DYTNDNIVDNVNQNP
+4478 DYKNDTNANP
-4493 TLAGNTNLNS
+4493 TLAGNAKLKS
-4503 GNFVTLRDYNYGYPM
+4503 GVFVTLKEYNYGYPM

-4528 IITDY
+4528 VQN
-4533 YILSEDENA
+4533 YILSED
-4542 TTGKKYYKLKEDGT
+4542 TSSITGKTYYKLDNGKYVATG
-4556 YEETTFIK
+4556 FAK
-4564 GSVYEL
+4564 GEVYEYD
-4570 LAENC
+4570 ATGR
-4575 QIIPNATKLNQISSN
+4575 QIIPNATKLNQISSD
-4590 LSGNYILEY
+4590 LDGKYILEY
-4599 DIDLSTT
+4599 DIDLSET
-4606 ENYKNDSDNVFIN
+4606 NSYKNASNDAFIN
-4619 VTFKGKLYGNGKT
+4619 AEFSGKLYGNGKT

-4648 KIDNLRLT
+4648 TIDNLRLT
-4656 NVAISSSGTVGA
+4656 NVEISSSGTVGA
-4668 IAQTSTGTTLL
+4668 IAKTSKGTTLL

-4687 IKSANAGET
+4687 ITSANADET
-4696 IGGLVGTSSGSLTI
+4696 IGGIVGLNSAGNLTI

-4720 GKNDSVEIGG
+4720 GKANTVIIGG

-4741 LTKCVN
+4741 LTNCVN
-4747 YGTIEAQKSGTIGGL
+4747 YGTIEAQKSGNIGGL
-4762 VGLVNSG
+4762 VGCVSG
-4769 TLIITNCGN
+4769 SIAITKCGN
-4778 TNSVMCGYTDTQ
+4778 TNSVMCGYTDNQ
-4790 TTINYIA
+4790 TKINYIA
-4797 GGIVGHLKTS
+4797 GGIVGNLGTS
-4807 SANISKTYN
+4807 DANISNTYN

-4823 HKKNGAGTS
+4823 HKSAGVKEGGTQY
-4832 CYAAAGGIVGLQDD
+4832 YAAAGGIVGLQNDS
-4846 NGSHIENCLNQGPIE
+4846 GSYIENCLNQGPIE
-4861 ALGTTDHMTTDF
+4861 ALGTTDHMTTTF
-4873 AVSGS
+4873 AVSES
-4878 GENSTITF
+4878 GANSTITF
-4886 TYKGNVNVYAD
+4886 TYSGAINVYAD
-4897 AFANCTSDGE
+4897 AFANNTTANGE
-4907 ATLANSDSKNEA
+4907 AILADETSKNEA
-4919 SVFRNGCFGNKTLTK
+4919 SVFRNGCFGEKTLKK
-4934 TGFKFEVDGGKKDGF
+4934 TGFKFEVDNSTDYGF
-4949 EYRNNLKENVDKT
+4949 GQGTVSFRTFSGSKTIQYTTSEKVTAKYR
-4962 RWSYIAGYKIGS
+4962 IGD
-4974 ASDVTGVYVTQ
+4974 ASEVTGVYVTQ

-5002 IYYPKD
+5002 IYYPGTQYHD
-5008 EGNYTDGFEFAF
+5008 RYYEIPF

-5034 ADTYYALAHKANKYT
+5034 EDTYYALAHKDNKSEYYK
-5049 GSGTSIEELDESSD
+5049 GNASSFDSIDKLTTDDDSVVNN
-5063 LDLVTIAGKDYAVAD
+5063 LVTIAGKDYAVAD
-5078 TGAKLYNSL
+5078 TGVKLFNSL
-5087 NANLYTTDPIFVEYF
+5087 NANLYTTNEITIDGDVKFS
-5102 TYSETIK
+5102 YSEGTKTVTKSIK
-5109 EMLDEGYKFSV
+5109 DMLNADFEFSV
-5120 KDITCTNSGV
+5120 KNAKCSDSNVTSAFGIVTQDKTNGELNIV
-5130 ESVFGVVKEIDK
+5130 
-5142 LDANGNEVADGTN
+5142 
-5155 DTLSI
+5155 
-5160 TFKYICQDGYTV
+5160 FKYTCSSTV
-5172 TNPKISY
+5172 TDPEISY
-5179 TLVAE
+5179 DLVAE
-5184 NPNEQKVEVSVGP
+5184 NPNEQKVKVEVDP

-5208 VYDEENS
+5208 VKKTDASGKEMK
-5215 TSDIPVY
+5215 DADGRVIY
-5222 ETKEYWGTVIY
+5222 EVKSSWRTVIY
-5233 LNNLFKEQ
+5233 LSNLFKDD
-5241 YVEEKNTNGTV
+5241 VTLDDGTV
-5252 KTDTDGNIIYKTDK
+5252 VNA
-5266 NGNSIPY
+5266 
-5273 TDYFKENM
+5273 DYFKENM
-5281 TDGSTYKVTVNQSGV
+5281 TDGSTYKVKVGLGSG
-5296 EAQYNMLY
+5296 ATTYNMLY
-5304 DSERNMFINYNSNVN
+5304 NKARNMFIYYDYETN
-5319 WVTTWNGAT
+5319 WVDENKDLTSEDKKLSSEKTWNDLE

-5341 TKTIVGITSEFT
+5341 TKTIVGTTSEFDHNNPKAT
-5353 EKKGTADIDYEF
+5353 TKINYEF
-5365 EKEYTLSGISTS
+5365 SKEYTLSDISTS
-5377 GINCTFTGDEI
+5377 GTTSFTGTNLSFAET
-5388 NFDDSQTKTET
+5388 QTET
-5399 ATLTELSKTKEY
+5399 ATKNLDSTSIDKTY
-5411 NKNENIDDYISGVDL
+5411 DKNENIADHISGDAL
-5426 TEIDVNGYKIEITP
+5426 TEINVNGYKIKITP
-5440 YYKKGSYSTNMQE
+5440 YYKKGSHSTNMQE
-5453 TYTVTTKYST
+5453 TYAVTTKYDSIT
-5463 EIDGATV
+5463 IDYATV
-5470 NITYSGGNFII
+5470 NITYNGSNFII
-5481 NGTTVASGGTWTSSE
+5481 NGTTTVASGGTWTSNE
-5496 SKSYKFEYVNGNCKI
+5496 SKIYKFEYDNGNCIIK
-5511 TATDNGETFNKTLT
+5511 ATDNGETFEETLT
-5525 PTYEVTLKDEATATQ
+5525 PTYEVTLDGEATE
-5540 FTYNSGKFK
+5540 FTYNSDSKKFK
-5549 IDGSEFASVYTTTD
+5549 IGESEFDNESYYTTTN
-5563 YTYKFTYNNGAV
+5563 YTYQFTYNNGTV
-5575 TVQRVTFKYTYNFD
+5575 TVQRVTFTYTYNFD
-5589 INKTKELDE
+5589 LTE
-5598 TKSNIVIDSS
+5598 TKNELVVDNSG
-5608 DANWKSE
+5608 ANWKS
-5615 AKEIKSK
+5615 AAQDIKSK
-5622 SSTLNGTIY
+5622 ASTLNGTTY
-5631 HRTYGTAT
+5631 QLTYGTAT
-5639 AEYTFDKSKITISQ
+5639 AKYSFDENDITITQ
-5653 SGTTLTLKVTA
+5653 SGKTLNLTVVA
-5664 SVKAIDIE
+5664 SATIVIE
-5672 KTTPS
+5672 ETIPS
-5677 DEDWINGKAEFFK
+5677 GEDWINGKDEFFE

-5705 AVTDITNTSG
+5705 AVVITKTTNTR
-5715 NNTKL
+5715 NNITTL
-5720 TPQITINYNIT
+5720 TPQIKINYNIT
-5731 KVLAQFNVANKTETN
+5731 KVLAQFVADKKN
-5746 TYGNLTV
+5746 TKISGKLTV
-5753 YEKNIALQKIEYND
+5753 KENTALQKIECNGGTITTNEEYILSKDESANSD
-5767 KENKTQQLAVN
+5767 KTYYKLENG
-5778 NTYQELDVLSEYK
+5778 TYKETTFIKGSVYERFLINQTLSASTSYK

-5803 KYIYNEEIYKKSEGK
+5803 TYNES
-5818 KGFIEITDQ
+5818 GFIEITDQ

-5842 VLSEDESEKSGKT
+5842 VLSKDEEEQSGKT
-5855 YYKLKEDGTY
+5855 YYELEDGTY
-5865 EETTF
+5865 KETTTF
-5870 IKGSV
+5870 KKGSV
-5875 YEYDDGSRYITDGSY
+5875 YEYEDDGSRYITDGSY
-5890 IQLNIN
+5890 VQINVN
-5896 TGIKVEN
+5896 TGIKAEN
-5903 YDVSKTDKSSVSAV
+5903 YDISKTDESSISAV
-5917 GYEAVEEYSATAE
+5917 GYEAVEVYSDETDGESDLE
-5930 IGSELKIKIK
+5930 ITIVTGSSAK
-5940 KSDYKV
+5940 KYKV
-5946 SATIGSDDSSS
+5946 TATIGTDISSS
-5957 SLIIGSETATNPKVV
+5957 SLQFEHTIGSVKIII
-5972 SAGVSMQFDIKINN
+5972 SAG
-5986 VNYSGI
+5986 
-5992 YTTQYT
+5992 
-5998 TDEGK
+5998 
-6003 TFKQYIKLTGKT
+6003 LTGYDSAEGNNKISFDVTIEGRNFSGQYYEDAESHKGIEITCTSVSTTISKT
-6015 VTTAIKRE
+6015 TKTLSYNNNFGL
-6023 PKYLS
+6023 YLS
-6028 KDGATGLFSCTIE
+6028 EDKLDGYQIA
-6041 DSNYSIVYNP
+6041 YNP
-6051 KTNDVYFKNGD
+6051 ETRDVYFVSISGEKMSEP
-6062 IESHKYE
+6062 IYE
-6069 DSSGIHYLSLISVG
+6069 YRNADGAYYLSLVSAEGNPRVD
-6083 TSPIVELIT
+6083 LIK
-6092 IGSES
+6092 IGSLSGET
-6097 KDASISSHSID
+6097 DLTGHSFN
-6108 KDKSISHK
+6108 KDKSSINN
-6116 NRDSTIVDVT
+6116 NRNLTIVDAT
-6126 LTFDKVTDPAKLAY
+6126 LTFDEVTDPTNLAY
-6140 ALQLENIQ
+6140 VLQLENIK
-6148 LKKDE
+6148 LTNEEENKKE
-6153 NDKETATSGQMTGKI
+6153 VTSKTMTGKI
-6168 TEKISEIKENFNETS
+6168 TYTYKEGEEEKKYTIKENYDESS
-6183 FKTTVLTPTDGTTQQ
+6183 FEIIVSGSGGNQVPKRELLKKASDDWKTN
-6198 VSEVSQKSS
+6198 
-6207 DKWDTD
+6207 

-6226 TIKVYPNEKAVKFIL
+6226 TINVYPNEKAVNFTL
-6241 TYKLLKF
+6241 TYYLYPFTKRYSNTSTTTDKT
-6248 EKNFQSVRLTTKETP
+6248 KNNIIMGT
-6263 GDNSISGIILT
+6263 ILT
-6274 ADVDMKDVADG
+6274 ADVDLKNVADG
-6285 ISECKNLSG
+6285 ILECKNLSG

-6306 EALVSQVKGFVK
+6306 KAMVDTVVGFVK
-6318 DVNIGGTNIVTNDEK
+6318 DVNIGGTNIVTQNTNDTK
-6333 EIGFFANEIMSSSNI
+6333 IGFFTNIIIEGATINDVKTCGSIVNNLDNPKGSYTGFANEINKTTLNNI
-6348 NNVKTYGSIVYN
+6348 I
-6360 PDKPQGSFTGF
+6360 
-6371 VNTIDSDSTLANITT
+6371 T
-6386 SVNIASY
+6386 SVNFASY
-6393 YDEYMET
+6393 YD
-6400 SYNNKEKDEKYLYQ
+6400 K
-6414 NSNKNSYT
+6414 
-6422 TDDGVKFT
+6422 
-6430 LKSDDGEIYK
+6430 I
-6440 GNEKFTYSTYI
+6440 
-6451 STTTGNLYCF
+6451 
-6461 EKGINYNNSK
+6461 
-6471 YCRIYK
+6471 
-6477 KELQTGDDVTFTPL
+6477 GDSLVAQFTPL
-6491 TNSIANGVTATTIQN
+6491 TNSIEDGATAETIQN
-6506 YGTIIGYDGK
+6506 YGTIIGYDG
-6516 NANTNDVAQVGQS
+6516 NDATKSTVAHVGQS

-6559 EGNFTGS
+6559 EGNFTNS
-6566 TYDKYNTQIAG
+6566 SEDTDNTQISIPDAR
-6577 SCTKSNAIHLNG
+6577 SDKDQLKG
-6589 VTVDNKATVT
+6589 VTEGNEATVT
-6599 NFNGTGVMLAGNIG
+6599 KFNGTGAMLAGNIG

-6621 GAWGVNKETWFS
+6621 GAYGVNKTRFDNTFFNAAEGSEQT
-6633 GDICLNDGKT
+6633 IYLNDAAKT
-6643 KINITKKDT
+6643 ATFKIEQTKDARPSRAQWK
-6652 SSHTTKWMNLFDVD
+6652 SQRE
-6666 PINNEP
+6666 INNLGINNYIITFNSYCRIGRFGSKDSIKE
-6672 TALTKI
+6672 TI
-6678 DGKDNEYN
+6678 DKFSDNIYIN
-6686 LSYGISYEVSSH
+6686 FKVTDSYVYY
-6698 IFGKTDTRKFEKSFL
+6698 KTDYNTGDGFL
-6713 DSTGV
+6713 AWYNHTISHS
-6718 YVWLYYSNNLEY
+6718 YS
-6730 GYWSIGTKVCNKE
+6730 GYMHV
-6743 AKIRIYASEGIT
+6743 SEGII
-6755 GCAGIT
+6755 GCAGIE
-6761 YATDSSDKTKSA
+6761 YKNSSDKKSSTTVKSRNDKITSNNYIIKCETFTTDPTDPTK
-6773 SSRTGSIGTECYYL
+6773 L
-6787 YCEASS
+6787 S
-6793 GTLAKP
+6793 GTL
-6799 QS
+6799 S